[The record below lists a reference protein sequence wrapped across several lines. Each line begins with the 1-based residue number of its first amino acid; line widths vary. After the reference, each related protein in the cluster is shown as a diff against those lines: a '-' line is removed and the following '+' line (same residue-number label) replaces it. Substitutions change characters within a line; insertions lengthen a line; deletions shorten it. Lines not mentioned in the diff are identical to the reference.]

1 MATTNPDIIVLD
13 EEKWSQI
20 KIWGRRIGD
29 FLGLEVYEL
38 EDQYFDY
45 IPQYINYLRF
55 DYKTGTFGHKYWGE
69 YRSERSEYGE
79 NEEGTTQKD
88 KVSVDSTLQ
97 QKYTLPFMKQVIT
110 LAVQEV
116 FEKRYQSLRAT
127 YSSLEDA
134 TWGDQLAESQA
145 YLADSDHETKLIHR
159 LAELRGLT
167 TEQFAG
173 KVVEKQGEWKE
184 KLFDLAVA
192 EQTLIVKLKAIT
204 NVADVNVFLED
215 YFGISMSNQQCLNYG
230 RCIENEDGL
239 IVRKEPFK
247 YGIRF

>member
-1 MATTNPDIIVLD
+1 M
-13 EEKWSQI
+13 
-20 KIWGRRIGD
+20 
-29 FLGLEVYEL
+29 

-55 DYKTGTFGHKYWGE
+55 DYKTGTFGHSYWGE
-69 YRSERSEYGE
+69 YRAQRSEYGV

-88 KVSVDSTLQ
+88 KVKVDSAIQ
-97 QKYTLPFMKQVIT
+97 QKYTLPFMKQVVA

-159 LAELRGLT
+159 LASIRGLT
-167 TEQFAG
+167 TSEQFAA
-173 KVVEKQGEWKE
+173 KVVEKQKEWKG
-184 KLFDLAVA
+184 KLFDLAVG
-192 EQTLIVKLKAIT
+192 EQTVIVVKL
-204 NVADVNVFLED
+204 NDCVNMADVNVFLED
-215 YFGISMSNQQCLNYG
+215 YFGIWQCQANY
-230 RCIENEDGL
+230 
-239 IVRKEPFK
+239 V
-247 YGIRF
+247 

>member
-1 MATTNPDIIVLD
+1 
-13 EEKWSQI
+13 
-20 KIWGRRIGD
+20 
-29 FLGLEVYEL
+29 
-38 EDQYFDY
+38 
-45 IPQYINYLRF
+45 
-55 DYKTGTFGHKYWGE
+55 
-69 YRSERSEYGE
+69 
-79 NEEGTTQKD
+79 
-88 KVSVDSTLQ
+88 
-97 QKYTLPFMKQVIT
+97 MKQVIT

-116 FEKRYQSLRAT
+116 FEKRYQELRAT

-134 TWGDQLAESQA
+134 TWGDQLAESKL
-145 YLADSDHETKLIHR
+145 YLADNTYETKLIHR

-167 TEQFAG
+167 TEQFAD
-173 KVVEKQGEWKE
+173 KVVEKQGEWKG

-192 EQTLIVKLKAIT
+192 EQELIAKLKAIT
-204 NVADVNVFLED
+204 NIADTNVFLED

>member
-1 MATTNPDIIVLD
+1 MATTTPEIIVLD
-13 EEKWSQI
+13 EEKYPQI
-20 KIWGRRIGD
+20 KVWGKKIGD
-29 FLGLEVYEL
+29 FLGLEVFEL
-38 EDQYFDY
+38 EETYFQY
-45 IPQYINYLRF
+45 IPQYINYLRL

-69 YRSERSEYGE
+69 YRAERSEYGE

-88 KVSVDSTLQ
+88 KVPVDSTLQ

-116 FEKRYQSLRAT
+116 FEKRYQELRAT

-134 TWGDQLAESQA
+134 TWGDQLAESKA
-145 YLADSDHETKLIHR
+145 YLADNTYETKLIHR